1 MPRFR
6 QVFPKGSEKRGIQA
20 TAKIE
25 KRKERVSQKKQTKGR
40 ISVIRD

>member
-6 QVFPKGSEKRGIQA
+6 QIFPKESEESGIQA
-20 TAKIE
+20 TAKVE